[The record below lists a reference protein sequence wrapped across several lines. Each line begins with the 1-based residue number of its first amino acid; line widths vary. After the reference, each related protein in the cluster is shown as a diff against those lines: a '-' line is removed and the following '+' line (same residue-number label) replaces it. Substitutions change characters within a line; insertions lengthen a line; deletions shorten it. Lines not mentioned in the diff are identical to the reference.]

1 MLEVRL
7 SHYWYDLRLRTED
20 FRQPVELV
28 PEAIKEFWTPDSYF
42 HHAKDAKQV
51 KVSERGK
58 QFTVVFLNIYL
69 LPFLFASNSVDYQS
83 CQPADNPGQDDQVHH
98 DVSKIEK
105 VLLQHF
111 CHEPWVPVPGLW

>member
-1 MLEVRL
+1 MLHQSLVFYPLQEIMLEVRL

-51 KVSERGK
+51 KVSEGNSLVIVLHS
-58 QFTVVFLNIYL
+58 FTSV
-69 LPFLFASNSVDYQS
+69 PFRVRFS
-83 CQPADNPGQDDQVHH
+83 
-98 DVSKIEK
+98 
-105 VLLQHF
+105 
-111 CHEPWVPVPGLW
+111 